1 MRYHCLVS
9 INKLEYEGLEFADPD
24 TPMSRLERKIK
35 EEQQKTLDDYDMSHL
50 TETHRRK
57 IQ

>member
-1 MRYHCLVS
+1 M
-9 INKLEYEGLEFADPD
+9 EYEGLEFADPD

-35 EEQQKTLDDYDMSHL
+35 EEQQKTLDDYVMSHL